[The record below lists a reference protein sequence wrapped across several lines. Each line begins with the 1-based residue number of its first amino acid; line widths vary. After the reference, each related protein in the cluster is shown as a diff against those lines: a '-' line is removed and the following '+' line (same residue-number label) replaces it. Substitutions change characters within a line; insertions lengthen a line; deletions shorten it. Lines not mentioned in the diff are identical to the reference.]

1 MEEGKIWL
9 EKQLYVKVDRLNWGE
24 IWREDRRY
32 GLFSQFAFRNKE
44 VKGSGA
50 VQNESC

>member
-1 MEEGKIWL
+1 M
-9 EKQLYVKVDRLNWGE
+9 YVKVDSWTGMRYE
-24 IWREDRRY
+24 EKTRY

>member
-1 MEEGKIWL
+1 MRYEEKT
-9 EKQLYVKVDRLNWGE
+9 
-24 IWREDRRY
+24 EDMDC
-32 GLFSQFAFRNKE
+32 FQFAFRNKE